1 MIKKPKKG
9 FKKSLLKSIKIVL
22 KKKKNEKPEYSCEQ
36 YKNLSKDEKPKLV
49 EYRKKCYKTR

>member
-9 FKKSLLKSIKIVL
+9 FKKSR
-22 KKKKNEKPEYSCEQ
+22 KKYQNRSEEEKNKKPEYSCEQ